1 MSNPDYEKDLG
12 FDDKPHNGSA
22 AHVVSRGAPLAPG
35 EIEEEGI
42 REGEDLHRGLK
53 ARQISMIAIGGS
65 IGTGLVIG
73 SGSGLAKGGPVGLL
87 IAYIVMG
94 AMCFGVMCSLGEMA
108 TYLPHKKGFGGYATR
123 FVDPSM
129 GFALGWNYLMK
140 YLVVTPNNITAGAS
154 DVVQYWTDKVPVAA
168 WITIYIVGCFLVNLL
183 GIEVFGEVEFWASF
197 LKIITLTGL
206 ILLGIII
213 DLGGAGVDRIGFRY
227 WRDQPFS
234 HYIFQND
241 TGVFLGFWS
250 CMVTALFAYMG
261 CELVGVTF
269 GEAKNPRKTIPKTIK
284 RTFWRLLIFYVGSI
298 FVVGLIVKANDP
310 ELLAATKKSTSAAA
324 SPFVLAIQRANI
336 KILPD
341 IINGAILLFVLSAA
355 NSDLYIGSRTL
366 YALAATGQ
374 APRFFMRTNRW
385 HTPYYAL
392 IFCTAICCI
401 AYMNVSS
408 GSKKVFGYFT
418 ALVTIFG
425 ALTWMSILWSH
436 IRFMKALK
444 AQGISRDSLPWK
456 APFQPYFAW
465 VSLIFVGIV
474 TFFKGF
480 DSFTPKFKHDTF
492 ITAYLGLPIYACLYF
507 GHKFWHKTRVIK
519 PEEVDLITGR
529 KEFDAD
535 EAAWDEEEAAQGKL
549 PWWKKLWEGA

>member
-1 MSNPDYEKDLG
+1 MSSNADYEKDLG
-12 FDDKPHNGSA
+12 FEDKPHGETTA
-22 AHVVSRGAPLAPG
+22 TVVSRGG
-35 EIEEEGI
+35 IEHGQIDEGI
-42 REGEDLHRGLK
+42 SEREDLHRGLK
-53 ARQISMIAIGGS
+53 ARQISMIALGGS

-94 AMCFGVMCSLGEMA
+94 MMCFGVMCSLGEMA
-108 TYLPHKKGFGGYATR
+108 TYLPHKKGFGGYASR
-123 FVDPSM
+123 FVDKSM
-129 GFALGWNYLMK
+129 GFALGWNYLLK
-140 YLVVTPNNITAGAS
+140 YLVVTPNNITAGAI
-154 DVVQYWTDKVPVAA
+154 VVQYWTDAVPVGA
-168 WITIYIVGCFLVNLL
+168 WITIYIVLIFALNLL
-183 GIEVFGEVEFWASF
+183 GIKVFGEVEFWASF
-197 LKIITLTGL
+197 LKIVVLTGL
-206 ILLGIII
+206 IILGIVI
-213 DLGGAGVDRIGFRY
+213 DLGGAGTDRIGFRY

-234 HYIFQND
+234 HYIFKND

-269 GEAKNPRKTIPKTIK
+269 GEAKNPRKTVPKTIK

-298 FVVGLIVKANDP
+298 FVVGLIVKATDP
-310 ELLAATKKSTSAAA
+310 ALLSATKKSTSAAA

-366 YALAATGQ
+366 YALAAEGQ
-374 APRFFMRTNRW
+374 APRIFMRVNQF
-385 HTPYYAL
+385 HTPYVSM
-392 IFCTAICCI
+392 IFCTLVCCI

-444 AQGISRDSLPWK
+444 VQGISRDSLPWK
-456 APFQPYFAW
+456 APFQPYFAYI
-465 VSLIFVGIV
+465 SLVFVGVV
-474 TFFKGF
+474 TIFKGF

-492 ITAYLGLPIYACLYF
+492 ITAYLGIPIYVCLYL
-507 GHKFWHKTRVIK
+507 GHKFWHKTRVI
-519 PEEVDLITGR
+519 PLEEVDLISGR
-529 KEFDAD
+529 KEFDMD
-535 EAAWDEEEAAQGKL
+535 EAAWEQEELERGKL

>member
-12 FDDKPHNGSA
+12 FEDKDLSDTN
-22 AHVVSRGAPLAPG
+22 VVTKGAPREFG
-35 EIEEEGI
+35 QIDEGMQ
-42 REGEDLHRGLK
+42 EGTDLHRGLK
-53 ARQISMIAIGGS
+53 ARQISMIALGGS

-73 SGSGLAKGGPVGLL
+73 SGSGLTKGGPVGLL
-87 IAYIVMG
+87 IAYIIMG

-108 TYLPHKKGFGGYATR
+108 TYLPHKKGFGGYAAR
-123 FVDPSM
+123 FYDPSM
-129 GFALGWNYLMK
+129 GFALGWNYLLK
-140 YLVVTPNNITAGAS
+140 YLVVTPNNITAGAI
-154 DVVQYWTDKVPVAA
+154 VVQYWTDAVPVGA
-168 WITIYIVGCFLVNLL
+168 WITIYIVGCFALNML
-183 GIEVFGEVEFWASF
+183 GIKVFGEVEFWASF
-197 LKIITLTGL
+197 AKIVVLSGL
-206 ILLGIII
+206 IILGIII

-241 TGVFLGFWS
+241 TGIFLGVWS

-269 GEAKNPRKTIPKTIK
+269 GEAKNPRKTVPKTIR

-298 FVVGLIVKANDP
+298 FVVGLIVKATDP
-310 ELLAATKKSTSAAA
+310 ELKAATKQATSAAA

-366 YALAATGQ
+366 YALAAEGQ
-374 APRFFMRTNRW
+374 APKFFMRTNRY

-392 IFCTAICCI
+392 IFCTVICCI
-401 AYMNVSS
+401 AYLNVSA

-444 AQGISRDSLPWK
+444 AQGISRDDLPWK

-474 TFFKGF
+474 TLFKGF
-480 DSFTPKFKHDTF
+480 DSFTPRFAHDTF
-492 ITAYLGLPIYACLYF
+492 ITNYLGIPIYIALYA
-507 GHKFWHKTRVIK
+507 GHKLWHKTRVIK
-519 PEEVDLITGR
+519 PEEVDLISGR
-529 KEFDAD
+529 KEFDMD
-535 EAAWDEEEAAQGKL
+535 ESAWEEEEAARGKL
-549 PWWKKLWEGA
+549 PLWKRLWEGM